1 MTNLKKLKIFNKPFK
16 IENRKSL
23 GLSAQD
29 ILSSNTYSKITVEL
43 VYFGLYRPTDITIA
57 NLRDFLEERLNKP
70 EGITILETS
79 VPEVQGSPFTTQELL
94 TAEDENRTAYTTEDT
109 IEDTTDY

>member
-1 MTNLKKLKIFNKPFK
+1 M
-16 IENRKSL
+16 
-23 GLSAQD
+23 
-29 ILSSNTYSKITVEL
+29 
-43 VYFGLYRPTDITIA
+43 
-57 NLRDFLEERLNKP
+57 NKP

-109 IEDTTDY
+109 IAVYVFFANGVSSNDTDISVTLGTAYLNTSIVIYEKTLLVFHFSQFVICNYFMQSRQQMQFLRKHL